1 MFEGKIA
8 DIFKKLGCDLVP
20 YRLTLFGRTAVL
32 VEGQKGVLSFDP
44 NKVKIKLPDGVI
56 AVSGKKLVIEQLSA
70 TALTVSG
77 EISGV
82 GYDD

>member
-1 MFEGKIA
+1 MFEEKIA

-32 VEGQKGVLSFDP
+32 VEGQKGVLSFSPDE
-44 NKVKIKLPDGVI
+44 VKIRLPDGLI
-56 AVSGKKLVIEQLSA
+56 AVRGKNLVIRQLSS